1 MNATKIATGEYEYR
15 GYLIQIAYDMDD
27 NRIGWT
33 ICKNDE
39 GGWKAVDLLETKWE
53 CKEMVDRWVN

>member
-33 ICKNDE
+33 ICKNE
-39 GGWKAVDLLETKWE
+39 NFGFCTV
-53 CKEMVDRWVN
+53 CV